1 MQIRD
6 LFASENPQELEL
18 DDDPAS
24 YFPSFQVVSPT
35 DEQVVL
41 MLCHL
46 IPQRL
51 VFALL
56 FFSLPSFIL
65 FSIYFFYLRR
75 HADDDNLF
83 FRLWKKATSLFRS
96 NSKLNLASGF
106 AVLQKEELQNLCGG
120 VCGGVQ
126 GISFVNVCPTKLLS
140 LSYAKLS
147 DFFVDVEASCKLL
160 KQSIWCDEYFAVF
173 FFPFVLSYN
182 QKLQR
187 FRVYGDTLSS
197 FRGKRKALDQILKR
211 EGGPTASLL
220 RTVRRVERLLLR
232 KQRLR

>member
-35 DEQVVL
+35 DEQVRVDALSFDTAASGFCAVVFLVAIVHTVL
-41 MLCHL
+41 N
-46 IPQRL
+46 
-51 VFALL
+51 L
-56 FFSLPSFIL
+56 FF
-65 FSIYFFYLRR
+65 LRASPC
-75 HADDDNLF
+75 ADDDNLF
-83 FRLWKKATSLFRS
+83 FRLWEKATSLFRS
-96 NSKLNLASGF
+96 NSKLNLAAGF

-120 VCGGVQ
+120 VL
-126 GISFVNVCPTKLLS
+126 GISFVNICPTKLLS

-147 DFFVDVEASCKLL
+147 HFFVDVEASCNLL
-160 KQSIWCDEYFAVF
+160 EQSIWCDEYFAVF
-173 FFPFVLSYN
+173 LFPFVLSYN

-197 FRGKRKALDQILKR
+197 FRGKRKALDPRLKR

-220 RTVRRVERLLLR
+220 RTIRRVERLLLR